1 MNPAFHRSQPV
12 KLFGKL
18 TQDMFKAMETMDTT
32 VNVSDLMER
41 WTLEAIGRA
50 GFGIKKIGLTW
61 MIA

>member
-1 MNPAFHRSQPV
+1 
-12 KLFGKL
+12 
-18 TQDMFKAMETMDTT
+18 MFKAMETMDTT